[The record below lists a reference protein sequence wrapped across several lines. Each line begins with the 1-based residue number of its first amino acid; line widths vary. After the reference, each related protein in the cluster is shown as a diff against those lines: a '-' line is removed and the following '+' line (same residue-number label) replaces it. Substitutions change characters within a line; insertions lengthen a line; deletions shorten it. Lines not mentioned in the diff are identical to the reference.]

1 MAALAWHVMMRL
13 KEDAVIA
20 PSPNARRKLAH
31 IFHWHGRGVGLLAF
45 SAADTHLHAL
55 LFCSR
60 EDAGEF
66 ARRVEITLQSHLA
79 LHTGFASAYCKAVRD
94 QWHLQN
100 VFHYIHRQREHHG
113 LGLDSQHDASSLS
126 DFLGLR
132 VGNEPML
139 RLAEEHLPR
148 QFWEQL
154 RRNAGIFGGG
164 AHPPSAEQIRDGIV
178 ELPADDLMDAGFS
191 AFGGHE
197 ARAKDRVRARTLIA
211 AATKPDLSARQLA
224 QRLKTSVSYVHRLRR
239 RRVPDSHMAA
249 VRKQLHL
256 RVAQRNPTSPA
267 PE

>member
-31 IFHWHGRGVGLLAF
+31 IFHWHGREVGLLAF
-45 SAADTHLHAL
+45 AAADTHIHSL

-66 ARRVEITLQSHLA
+66 ARRVEITLQSHLT
-79 LHTGFASAYCKAVRD
+79 LHTGFAEAHCKAVRD

-113 LGLDSQHDASSLS
+113 LGRDPQHDASSLS

-148 QFWEQL
+148 QFWREL
-154 RRNAGIFGGG
+154 RRQAGALKVG
-164 AHPPSAEQIRDGIV
+164 AEGLPGEGNQQGVA
-178 ELPADDLMDAGFS
+178 ELPAEALIDAGLS
-191 AFGGHE
+191 ALGGHQ
-197 ARAKDRVRARTLIA
+197 ARAQDRTRARSPIA
-211 AATKPDLSARQLA
+211 VATKADLSARQLA
-224 QRLKTSVSYVHRLRR
+224 QRLETSLSYAHRLRGR
-239 RRVPDSHMAA
+239 KVPKPHLVAA
-249 VRKQLHL
+249 RKQLQIRL
-256 RVAQRNPTSPA
+256 AQHSA
-267 PE
+267 SSQV